1 MLGCPQ
7 VGRCRDCPCCQ
18 ALLQLLLL
26 HPVIACWGAPYCCF
40 SIGAAAICRR
50 RLLLDGQQR
59 LVQAMQLPRSVP
71 GSCRAAADAQRRPAS
86 PTATAV
92 LLLRLAW
99 YRRRWLQRLARR
111 FDCPVVGV
119 RVIRLP
125 GRRFQ
130 IAAEGP
136 FELPRDA
143 AGLVDVPAA
152 TQMITDVIE
161 RWVREN
167 PGQYLWFHRR
177 WR

>member
-1 MLGCPQ
+1 AAQHGLPSAVVYRMPNNKAVAKEITRIRGPLMGRLIRTRAQAALEMAGSLEAGLHLGMLVDQHFSRG
-7 VGRCRDCPCCQ
+7 VDVTFFGRRCKANPS
-18 ALLQLLLL
+18 
-26 HPVIACWGAPYCCF
+26 IA
-40 SIGAAAICRR
+40 
-50 RLLLDGQQR
+50 
-59 LVQAMQLPRSVP
+59 
-71 GSCRAAADAQRRPAS
+71 
-86 PTATAV
+86 
-92 LLLRLAW
+92 
-99 YRRRWLQRLARR
+99 RLARR